1 MHIWYS
7 QDDFDTFG
15 NTKIYQDKNG
25 NELIGTAAMLYYDPT
40 AYSWKDKKYL
50 GEGDFVRFGSNKT
63 ISDYV
68 AKIYKK

>member
-25 NELIGTAAMLYYDPT
+25 NER
-40 AYSWKDKKYL
+40 W
-50 GEGDFVRFGSNKT
+50 EGLCKT
-63 ISDYV
+63 ISNSSSLSAYQQNSHISIV
-68 AKIYKK
+68 FHIRMPVK